1 MRNYIHR
8 GDTITCPAAPYDL
21 ASGDGA
27 LAGALFGVAA
37 TDALTGAEVELL
49 TIGVVA
55 LPKATGAAGF
65 GDPLFWDD
73 MARQVA
79 TTGTVRIG
87 VAVVPAAS
95 DDATVAV
102 RLNGSF

>member
-1 MRNYIHR
+1 M
-8 GDTITCPAAPYDL
+8 PAQ
-21 ASGDGA
+21 
-27 LAGALFGVAA
+27 
-37 TDALTGAEVELL
+37 
-49 TIGVVA
+49 
-55 LPKATGAAGF
+55 

-79 TTGTVRIG
+79 TAGTVRIG